1 MGAKSCEKSL
11 ETFAL
16 DHNPAIWSK
25 SLQTFLATEVARKVA
40 RRKLYRFGCPC
51 YCQILVDCSKQRRR
65 SYTRPGYMKSVWG
78 QWLERVAELHASD
91 DGLDEDCREAR
102 QFVVAFRVP
111 YEMFRGIV
119 EAVAPA
125 FPSAT
130 HDVAGRECIPLELK
144 VRLCWCSFLFLVHRP
159 VRGEPV
165 FVGRFNFSETEFTTA
180 VGSSRG
186 VGGMNTLV

>member
-25 SLQTFLATEVARKVA
+25 SLQTFLATEVAKKVA

-51 YCQILVDCSKQRRR
+51 YCQILVDCSLGSHNPIHKHTRVRAPHRRTPHETWRASTTSQRRR

-91 DGLDEDCREAR
+91 DGLDEDCR
-102 QFVVAFRVP
+102 
-111 YEMFRGIV
+111 
-119 EAVAPA
+119 
-125 FPSAT
+125 
-130 HDVAGRECIPLELK
+130 
-144 VRLCWCSFLFLVHRP
+144 
-159 VRGEPV
+159 
-165 FVGRFNFSETEFTTA
+165 
-180 VGSSRG
+180 
-186 VGGMNTLV
+186 

>member
-25 SLQTFLATEVARKVA
+25 SLQTFLATEVATKVA

-51 YCQILVDCSKQRRR
+51 YCQILVDCSLGSHNPIHKHTRVRAPHRRTPHETWR
-65 SYTRPGYMKSVWG
+65 ASTTSQKRLLSQQQLQQPA
-78 QWLERVAELHASD
+78 RVHEIGLGTVAREGRRAACF
-91 DGLDEDCREAR
+91 GRWLDEDCREAR

-130 HDVAGRECIPLELK
+130 HDVAGREC
-144 VRLCWCSFLFLVHRP
+144 FLW
-159 VRGEPV
+159 
-165 FVGRFNFSETEFTTA
+165 N
-180 VGSSRG
+180 
-186 VGGMNTLV
+186 

>member
-1 MGAKSCEKSL
+1 TNTHACEPHTDAHHTKHGEHRQPVRRDCCRSSSC
-11 ETFAL
+11 
-16 DHNPAIWSK
+16 NN
-25 SLQTFLATEVARKVA
+25 
-40 RRKLYRFGCPC
+40 
-51 YCQILVDCSKQRRR
+51 
-65 SYTRPGYMKSVWG
+65 RPGYMKSVWG
-78 QWLERVAELHASD
+78 QWLERVAELHAASD

-144 VRLCWCSFLFLVHRP
+144 VCAALKVLAAGNSFQDVAT
-159 VRGEPV
+159 
-165 FVGRFNFSETEFTTA
+165 FS
-180 VGSSRG
+180 
-186 VGGMNTLV
+186 GMSVT